1 MATLYTKGELNL
13 GEDYVHESI
22 IGTTFVARAVETTTV
37 GNLPAVIPE
46 ITGRAYVTG
55 LHQFV
60 VDPDDPLKQGFLL
73 GKG

>member
-1 MATLYTKGELNL
+1 VATLYTKGELNL

-55 LHQFV
+55 L
-60 VDPDDPLKQGFLL
+60 G
-73 GKG
+73 